1 MQFYPICTKMKTET
15 NWEGWENMSKI
26 SGIGFHHAG
35 LASADLERSLKFY
48 IDGLG
53 GKLMRSWGEGKDR
66 IVMVDMGWRRGAGDI
81 RQGGDSRSKTPSLDY
96 FAFQVDSPDEAYE
109 AALKAGASSHM
120 EPQDMVLPSEPPCPI
135 RVAFAKG
142 PDGEIL
148 EFIHQK

>member
-66 IVMVDMGWRRGAGDI
+66 IVMVDMGGGAVLEIFANGENSSEQNARWI
-81 RQGGDSRSKTPSLDY
+81 H

>member
-1 MQFYPICTKMKTET
+1 
-15 NWEGWENMSKI
+15 MSNKKI

-35 LASADLERSLKFY
+35 LVSADLERSLRFY
-48 IDGLG
+48 LEGLG
-53 GKLMRSWGEGKDR
+53 GTLMRSWGEGKDR
-66 IVMVDMGWRRGAGDI
+66 IVMVDMGGGAVLEIFANGESAPEQNGRLI
-81 RQGGDSRSKTPSLDY
+81 H

-109 AALKAGASSHM
+109 AALRAGAAPHR

-135 RVAFAKG
+135 RVAFVKG

>member
-1 MQFYPICTKMKTET
+1 MT
-15 NWEGWENMSKI
+15 KI

-53 GKLMRSWGEGKDR
+53 GRLMRSWGEGKDR
-66 IVMVDMGWRRGAGDI
+66 IVMVDMGGGAVLEIFANGAAAPEQNGRFI
-81 RQGGDSRSKTPSLDY
+81 H
-96 FAFQVDSPDEAYE
+96 FAFQVDSPDEAYG
-109 AALKAGASSHM
+109 AALCAGATSHM
-120 EPQDMVLPSEPPCPI
+120 EPQDMELPSEPPCLI
-135 RVAFAKG
+135 RVAFVKG